1 MNTAKIYHDSEGNE
15 CSIFQVVRREPDWA
29 ATRIQV
35 GERAIKREK
44 ELLAIIGELELKIE
58 SAVLDNAGFDYRCVN
73 CSHQYNVELGVSE
86 DCPKCGCDK

>member
-35 GERAIKREK
+35 GERAIEREK

-58 SAVLDNAGFDYRCVN
+58 STVLDA
-73 CSHQYNVELGVSE
+73 
-86 DCPKCGCDK
+86 